1 MGQQQIL
8 LIVLSVILVGIAIA
22 VGITM
27 FRAQA
32 RNSNL
37 DGIIS
42 DLNNLGSIAYQ
53 YKIRPVSMGGGGG
66 EYGENDTTSAI
77 GFGAYFAQLD
87 LSMRKTDN
95 GWYFFDSIGSAIPP
109 GGTTEDE
116 TVVLH
121 GWNDTYKHGRE
132 LTIYANG
139 QMRVTDSFDETDD
152 GSFTEPTE

>member
-22 VGITM
+22 VGISM

-42 DLNNLGSIAYQ
+42 DLNNLGSVAYQ

-66 EYGENDTTSAI
+66 SYDGFDTATT
-77 GFGAYFAQLD
+77 GYFDNLPDEMQQ
-87 LSMRKTDN
+87 TDN
-95 GWYFFDSIGSAIPP
+95 VTVPFVVEVTGTDDS
-109 GGTTEDE
+109 DK
-116 TVVLH
+116 VVEIS
-121 GWNDTYKHGRE
+121 GWNGTYEHGRK
-132 LTIYANG
+132 
-139 QMRVTDSFDETDD
+139 VTVGPDGDMTVEAIDSD
-152 GSFTEPTE
+152 PTPAG